1 MEISDVS
8 AYHLFLD
15 GGLRDMLVDS
25 EVYAGC
31 TVDQML
37 TGKQFNRAVRDLT
50 IVYEA
55 LMSLWLCF
63 FFRWCQSNG
72 HFDKIPMDFWI
83 SLKNCR
89 DNFMQQLT

>member
-1 MEISDVS
+1 MVFKGVRHS
-8 AYHLFLD
+8 AIGKLWSD

-50 IVYEA
+50 IEY
-55 LMSLWLCF
+55 LMFQHTIYFWDLTVHVSCCIKLSRQF
-63 FFRWCQSNG
+63 FKEIQKSIG
-72 HFDKIPMDFWI
+72 ILSK
-83 SLKNCR
+83 
-89 DNFMQQLT
+89 